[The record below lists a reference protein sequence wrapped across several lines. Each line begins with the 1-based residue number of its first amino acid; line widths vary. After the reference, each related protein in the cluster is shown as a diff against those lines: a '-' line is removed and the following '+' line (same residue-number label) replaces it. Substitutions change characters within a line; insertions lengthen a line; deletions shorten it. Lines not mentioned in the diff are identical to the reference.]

1 MSAVPASREVL
12 KKVKRTLKNALK
24 NQQTEEEKNE
34 YISKEEVVDGSIK
47 DIYFFANPRI
57 SHYLC
62 RNAQYEGITYLWKIT
77 TI

>member
-1 MSAVPASREVL
+1 M
-12 KKVKRTLKNALK
+12 KRTLKNALK
-24 NQQTEEEKNE
+24 SQPTEEEEENE
-34 YISKEEVVDGSIK
+34 YISKEEVMDGSIK